1 VEVASPIANAYHE
14 GYAMNALGDL
24 PRVSRALRKGQQLQ
38 GMIRDK
44 REALALLLE
53 AYHFAQ
59 EVNRNVWEFA
69 VEASLLRAF
78 GLTVND
84 FRWLVC
90 KGYVEHAREV
100 TRLGEMGRQ
109 FRANGELVF
118 SKRTCFVLTEAGVE
132 FLCREDP
139 AMQLA
144 SLAAPEPTPKIM
156 ASSEHVNGAALH
168 KPTWDCDRREL
179 RFVGSLV
186 KQFKLPSP
194 NQEHILMAFEEDGW
208 PPRIDDPLPPH
219 PEAEPKQRLR
229 ETIRSLNRNQ
239 KERLVRFKG
248 DGTGEGV
255 LWEPFAEETSGAGR
269 P

>member
-1 VEVASPIANAYHE
+1 
-14 GYAMNALGDL
+14 MNAIGELQRVNGASCNGKRQKEF
-24 PRVSRALRKGQQLQ
+24 PREKQ
-38 GMIRDK
+38 
-44 REALALLLE
+44 EALGLLLE
-53 AYHFAQ
+53 AYSFAQ
-59 EVNRNVWEFA
+59 EVNRNVWDFA
-69 VEASLLRAF
+69 VEAAVLRNH

-118 SKRTCFVLTEAGVE
+118 SKRTCFVLTGSGVQY
-132 FLCREDP
+132 LCREHGAPLNNGQAEHAP
-139 AMQLA
+139 APQKIAVAEL
-144 SLAAPEPTPKIM
+144 SNGVAA
-156 ASSEHVNGAALH
+156 G
-168 KPTWDCDRREL
+168 KPRWDCDRREL
-179 RFVGSLV
+179 RYIGALV
-186 KQFKLPSP
+186 KQYKLPSP
-194 NQEHILMAFEEDGW
+194 NQEYILMAFEEDGW

-239 KERLVRFKG
+239 RERLVRFMG

-255 LWEPFAEETSGAGR
+255 LWEPFSQEAGR
-269 P
+269 SSRG